1 MLLQFPLIFCL
12 CVKREFIQKQSPGGF
27 CNKVFL
33 RKFHKIHRKTPA
45 SEWPGACNFIKR
57 ETLTQVFSCELC
69 EISKNA
75 FFKNNSG
82 VCFWLLTDFWSIYIL
97 ISYPLKIPKNQGF
110 SGVFREYRMETLGRY
125 GLKY

>member
-82 VCFWLLTDFWSIYIL
+82 VCFWLLTDFWPIYIL
-97 ISYPLKIPKNQGF
+97 ISYPQKKKKNQGF